1 MNPKFRDPARHSDQ
15 QMGGAW
21 TTTNDAMSGVQARYL
36 QSLCKE
42 AGVAFDPRLTRT
54 EASRRIEELHRKT
67 GRDWEH

>member
-1 MNPKFRDPARHSDQ
+1 MTPKFLDPAQDANQ
-15 QMGGAW
+15 QIGATW
-21 TTTNDAMSGVQARYL
+21 TTTNDAMSGVQASYL